1 MLTSWL
7 VPLGQDFELSMGISC
22 DGYSSRTFEELIG
35 KIDGKE
41 SEKNILYLAYFI
53 DGSINYFRFKSEVQ
67 V

>member
-22 DGYSSRTFEELIG
+22 DAYSSRTYEELMG

-41 SEKNILYLAYFI
+41 SEKNILIIIYVIFDILY
-53 DGSINYFRFKSEVQ
+53 
-67 V
+67 